1 VGAGVSA
8 KEILDATGVKGGL
21 VVHIGCGDG
30 TLTAD
35 LRAGEGYL
43 VHALDPDPAA
53 VERARR
59 TVRDRGLY
67 GKVSVDRLVGSTLPY
82 VGNLVKLVVASDPG
96 AVGMDEVMRVLSPG
110 GVAYVKRNGAWAKT
124 VKPRP
129 DEIDEWTHYLYD
141 ASGNAVSR
149 DAVAGPP
156 KRLQWTGGPRWGR
169 HHEHMSSVS
178 AMVSAGGRIFY
189 VMDEGSRA
197 AIQLPPKWKLIARD
211 AFSGVILWKRDI
223 ANWYTHLYP
232 LKSGPAILPRR
243 LVAMGERVY
252 VALGLDQPLVALDA
266 ATGETVRTYGE
277 TGRAEEVICSDG
289 VLFIVSDKAPFKKDT
304 FVWNHPVCWTVGGIS
319 GKRTW
324 GSGKRTVMA
333 VEAGSGRVLWTKETA
348 IGPSTL
354 AADSGRVAYFD
365 SQKVVCLD
373 RGTGQEKWA
382 SDVLY
387 KEPKAFPSFYMP
399 ILILNDDVLL
409 FASGAVTNRPPR
421 KPAKAPAKGKRRR
434 GGDPKESGKEVL
446 AFDAAAGEKLW
457 SRPQYSGGHRSAED
471 LLCRGGLVWTGDVA
485 RTNLWTGY
493 DLRTGETKREFKCDI
508 KTYWFHHRC
517 HRSKATERF
526 FMPSRTGIE
535 YVDPDEGRWI
545 RNHWIRGA
553 CVYGVMPANGLTYA
567 PQHACACYLE
577 TKLNGLNAVAAAGGG
592 EVAKVDEAA
601 RLEKGP
607 AYGGAAGAG
616 VGPGTNHDD
625 WPTYRHDAERSGR
638 AGTRV
643 GKGLSRAW
651 QAKIGGR
658 LSAVTVAGGKCFV
671 ASIDAHTVHALD
683 AATGEERW
691 RFTAGGRVD
700 SPPTIHEGHAI
711 FGCRDGYVYS
721 VRVSDGELA
730 WSYLAAPDRRRTV
743 AYGQVESLW
752 PVHGSVLVRDD
763 TIHCVA
769 GRSAFLDGG
778 MRLCRI
784 NAGSG
789 ALVSETVIDDRVPD
803 SDETLQH
810 RMRGLN
816 MPPAL
821 PDVLSFTGDHVY
833 MRSQRFTLEGKRT
846 DIEGD
851 GDPSRQTGD
860 DRHLFSSVGF
870 LDGDWFHRSYWLYG
884 GALTNGCDFWFYA
897 GRYAPSGRIM
907 VFDDDTIYGYGRQP
921 KYFVWTPALEYRLFA
936 ATKTVTPEKIARVK
950 AGNSK
955 MAKKTRKWFHNREV
969 TASISVPESSAADV
983 KWSQDSPPLIARAMV
998 LAGGTL
1004 YVAGPPDVLDE
1015 EAAVT
1020 RHWEA
1025 DIEKQLAEQDAAWRD
1040 ERGAALWAVSAATGD
1055 RLQEVDLGSMPVWD
1069 GMAAA
1074 GGRLY
1079 VSTMDGSV
1087 VAFSGK

>member
-1 VGAGVSA
+1 VSA
-8 KEILDATGVKGGL
+8 KEILDATGVRGGL

-30 TLTAD
+30 TLSAD

-53 VERARR
+53 VERALR
-59 TVRDRGLY
+59 TVRDRGLH
-67 GKVSVDRLVGSTLPY
+67 GEVSVDRLVGAALPY
-82 VGNLVKLVVASDPG
+82 VDNLVRLVVASDLG

-110 GVAYVKRNGAWAKT
+110 GVAYVKRGGAWAKT

-129 DEIDEWTHYLYD
+129 DGIDEWTHYLYD

-149 DAVAGPP
+149 DRAAGPP
-156 KRLQWTGGPRWGR
+156 KRLQWTRGPRWGR
-169 HHEHMSSVS
+169 HHEHMSSMN

-189 VMDEGSRA
+189 IMDEGSRA
-197 AIQLPPKWKLIARD
+197 AIQLPPKWKIIARD
-211 AFSGVILWKRDI
+211 AFSGVVLWKRDI

-232 LKSGPAILPRR
+232 LKSGPAILPQR
-243 LVAMGERVY
+243 LVAAGERVY

-277 TGRAEEVICSDG
+277 TGRAEEVICSGG
-289 VLFIVSDKAPFKKDT
+289 VLFIVSDKAPFEKDT
-304 FVWNHPVCWTVGGIS
+304 FVWNHPVCWTVGNVS
-319 GKRTW
+319 RERTW
-324 GSGKRTVMA
+324 GAQKRTVMA
-333 VEAGSGRVLWTKETA
+333 VEAESGRVLWTKETA
-348 IGPSTL
+348 IGPATL

-373 RGTGQEKWA
+373 RRTGEEQWA

-387 KEPKAFPSFYMP
+387 DAPKTFPSFYVP
-399 ILILNDDVLL
+399 VLILHDDVLL

-421 KPAKAPAKGKRRR
+421 KPAKKPEKGKRRR

-446 AFDAAAGEKLW
+446 AFDASTGKKLW

-485 RTNLWTGY
+485 RTNLWSGY
-493 DLRTGETKREFKCDI
+493 DLRTGETKREFRCDI

-526 FMPSRTGIE
+526 LMPSRTGIE
-535 YVDPDEGRWI
+535 YVDPDEGHWI

-577 TKLNGLNAVAAAGGG
+577 TKLNGLNAVAADDGA
-592 EVAKVDEAA
+592 ERPKVDEAA

-616 VGPGTNHDD
+616 AKHDE
-625 WPTYRHDAERSGR
+625 WPTYRHDIGRSGR

-683 AATGEERW
+683 ERAGAEVW
-691 RFTAGGRVD
+691 RFSAGGRVD
-700 SPPTIHEGHAI
+700 SPPTIHGGHAI

-721 VRVSDGELA
+721 VRVSDGALA
-730 WSYLAAPDRRRTV
+730 WRYLAAPDRRRTV

-752 PVHGSVLVRDD
+752 PVHGSVLVRDGN
-763 TIHCVA
+763 IYCVA

-784 NAGSG
+784 DAAKGT
-789 ALVSETVIDDRVPD
+789 LVSETVMDDRVPG
-803 SDETLQH
+803 SETGETLQH
-810 RMRGLN
+810 RMKGLN

-821 PDVLSFTGDHVY
+821 PDVLSSTGEHVY
-833 MRSQRFTLEGKRT
+833 MRSQRFTLDGKRT

-851 GDPSRQTGD
+851 TDPARQIGD

-870 LDGDWFHRSYWLYG
+870 LDGDWFHRSCWLYG
-884 GALTNGCDFWFYA
+884 GTVTNGCNYWFRS
-897 GRYAPSGRIM
+897 GRYAPAGRIM

-936 ATKTVTPEKIARVK
+936 AARNVTPDQVARVK
-950 AGNSK
+950 AGT
-955 MAKKTRKWFHNREV
+955 AKLVKKDGRWIFNREV
-969 TASISVPESSAADV
+969 TSTMSVPESSAADV

-998 LAGGTL
+998 LAGDVL

-1025 DIEKQLAEQDAAWRD
+1025 DMERQLAEQDAAWQD
-1040 ERGAALWAVSAATGD
+1040 ERGAALWAVSAATGE
-1055 RLQEVDLGSMPVWD
+1055 RLKEIDLGSMPVWD

-1074 GGRLY
+1074 AGRLF
-1079 VSTMDGSV
+1079 VSKMDGTV
-1087 VAFSGK
+1087 VAFSGR